1 VIRRHTATVKQS
13 REGNDAVR
21 LDIDERESGEERT
34 ASQQGFE
41 MLAIPIGGDGYDPKH
56 RFDLVRIVRPGLSI
70 VTSHPSIEAAMERAS
85 KEYELTHDGWS
96 VATDATA
103 NWRRPEAG
111 VLEQELVPLLR
122 AHGTRCAYQR
132 TPVFLDIAWDGDM
145 TVDEMNKFDWALIID
160 ASAGP
165 QRIAIQRI
173 RDQIRYWFTT
183 DRDPYAN
190 AEESELGWVDSLADA
205 AALCNEVL
213 SGATSVAMLKT
224 PRFTGRE
231 RRGDHR

>member
-1 VIRRHTATVKQS
+1 MLRRRTATVRQS
-13 REGNDAVR
+13 RGDAHAAAVR
-21 LDIDERESGEERT
+21 LDIDELESGE
-34 ASQQGFE
+34 
-41 MLAIPIGGDGYDPKH
+41 PKCNPTH